1 MDGVNGYVSSSTST
15 SRVPVPVW
23 LDCDP
28 GHDDVFAM
36 LLAAY
41 HPGIELLGIST
52 VFGNASLAHTTL
64 NAASVLTAIGK
75 HNDIPLHRGS
85 PKALERPAVH
95 APDVHGESGLD
106 GTALLPKPQCEPR
119 AQPAVEAM
127 YEAIM
132 AQPAGTACI
141 VATGSL
147 TNVGALLREHPDITA
162 HIRGLSL
169 MGGSFGD
176 GFSDAVMGMVDNK
189 ARIGNITP
197 WAEFN
202 ILIDPEA
209 AAEVFHNHNVASKT
223 TVVPLDLSH
232 QVLATDEV
240 RTLLLY
246 GQDAQQEGPGKTT
259 LRRMLVELLYFF
271 AKTYAD
277 VFGITTG
284 PPLHDPIA
292 VAAVLIGTSHD
303 ISFHEWDP
311 NKSAPP
317 PHKERFQVTVITEGT
332 FEQAKDGHTQT
343 GRTIARVLPP
353 GEDGVRIPRTL
364 DVARFWQV
372 IEECISRADEKNRAL
387 GKENW

>member
-1 MDGVNGYVSSSTST
+1 MGCLHGHVP
-15 SRVPVPVW
+15 VPVPVW

-41 HPGIELLGIST
+41 HPGIKLLGIST
-52 VFGNASLAHTTL
+52 VFGNAPLDRTTR

-85 PKALERPAVH
+85 AKALERPAVH

-106 GTALLPKPQCEPR
+106 GTDLLPAPQCKPL
-119 AQPAVEAM
+119 ATPAVEAM
-127 YEAIM
+127 YEAVM

-147 TNVGALLREHPDITA
+147 TNVAAALRKYPDMTA

-169 MGGSFGD
+169 MGGSLGG
-176 GFSDAVMGMVDNK
+176 GFSDAVMGMVDNEP
-189 ARIGNITP
+189 RIGNITP

-202 ILIDPEA
+202 IFIDPEA
-209 AAEVFHNHNVASKT
+209 AAEVFHNPDVARKT

-240 RTLLLY
+240 RSLLLY
-246 GQDAQQEGPGKTT
+246 GQDASQDGLGKTT

-292 VAAVLIGTSHD
+292 VAAVLIGTSHE
-303 ISFHEWDP
+303 IPFREWDSA
-311 NKSAPP
+311 KSVSPP
-317 PHKERFQVTVITEGT
+317 YKERFEVTVITEGT
-332 FEQAKDGHTQT
+332 CAQAKDGHTQT
-343 GRTIARVLPP
+343 GRTIARLLPP
-353 GEDGVRIPRTL
+353 GEEGVRIPRTL

-372 IEECISRADEKNRAL
+372 TEECISRADERNRVL

>member
-1 MDGVNGYVSSSTST
+1 MDGVNGHVT
-15 SRVPVPVW
+15 RVPVW

-36 LLAAY
+36 LWAAY

-52 VFGNASLAHTTL
+52 VFGNASLDHTTR

-75 HNDIPLHRGS
+75 HHDIPLHRGS

-106 GTALLPKPQCEPR
+106 GTALLPHPQCEPLVK
-119 AQPAVEAM
+119 PAVEAM

-132 AQPAGTACI
+132 AQPPGTAWI

-147 TNVGALLREHPDITA
+147 TNVGALLRRYPDTTA
-162 HIRGLSL
+162 HMAGLSL

-176 GFSDAVMGMVDNK
+176 GFSNAVMGMVDNK
-189 ARIGNITP
+189 ERIGNITP

-202 ILIDPEA
+202 ILADPEA
-209 AAEVFHNHNVASKT
+209 AAEVFHNPDVARKT

-232 QVLATDEV
+232 QVLATDQV
-240 RTLLLY
+240 RSLLLY

-277 VFGITTG
+277 IFGITTG

-292 VAAVLIGTSHD
+292 VAAVLIGTSHE
-303 ISFHEWDP
+303 IPFHEWTP
-311 NKSAPP
+311 HKSASP
-317 PHKERFQVTVITEGT
+317 PHKERFQVTVITDGT
-332 FEQAKDGHTQT
+332 FEQAKQARTQT

-353 GEDGVRIPRTL
+353 GEEGVRIPRTL

-372 IEECISRADEKNRAL
+372 TEECISRADERNRAL